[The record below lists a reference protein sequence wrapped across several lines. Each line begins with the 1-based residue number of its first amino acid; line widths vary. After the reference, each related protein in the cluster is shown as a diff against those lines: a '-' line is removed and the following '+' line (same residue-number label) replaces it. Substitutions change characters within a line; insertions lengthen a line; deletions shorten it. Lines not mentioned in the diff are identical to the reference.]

1 MAKLITRTEL
11 YDLVWSKP
19 MTHLAKEF
27 GVSDVALHKVC
38 KKHNVPRPAQGWWAK
53 KAAGHKVEQT
63 PLPAASPGISE
74 IVRIN
79 SGPQE
84 DEPQS
89 IADSRE
95 KAHQRAAAFDNSQVN
110 EHPLVMKS
118 MDLLRKSKAD
128 DLWIVRLDKPDL
140 IQIAVATESID
151 RAEQVL
157 HRIADAASVQGFE
170 IIPGE
175 SSAVFTDGKTTI
187 PFRLKEEIRQ
197 TKHEPTKAELAKE
210 QSERTRREVR
220 WAQYGWGK
228 APSSGLVRPW
238 AEWDYTPSGMLT
250 VELDIHIRHR
260 SGLARNFRD
269 GKKQRL
275 EDLAA
280 KIAMAMPV
288 LAAAKREDER
298 RDEEQR
304 LRWAE
309 DERRRNDAK
318 RRAYIEERR
327 LKALDELLTMIE
339 RLERLRLLASQISRD
354 PLSDEAPRS
363 SEFARW
369 LEEKLAQAERSTSV
383 SALEEMFC
391 AEGLFGDDEDS
402 GFDPSRHWY

>member
-1 MAKLITRTEL
+1 MTKTMTRAEF

-27 GVSDVALHKVC
+27 AVSDVALHKIC
-38 KKHNVPRPAQGWWAK
+38 KKHNVPRPPQGWWAK
-53 KAAGHKVEQT
+53 QAAGHKVEQT
-63 PLPAASPGISE
+63 PLPAASQGVLDT
-74 IVRIN
+74 VRIN
-79 SGPQE
+79 SGPQK

-95 KAHQRAAAFDNSQVN
+95 KAHQRAAAFDNSHAN
-110 EHPLVMKS
+110 EHPLVTKS
-118 MDLLRKSKAD
+118 IELLRQSKAD
-128 DLWIVRLDKPDL
+128 DLGIVRLAKPNL

-151 RAEQVL
+151 RAEHVL
-157 HRIADAASVQGFE
+157 HRIAAAASVQGFE
-170 IIPGE
+170 IISGE
-175 SSAVFTDGKTTI
+175 NSAVFTDGKTTI

-197 TKHEPTKAELAKE
+197 TKHEPTQAELAKE
-210 QSERTRREVR
+210 EKERKRREIR
-220 WAQYGWGK
+220 WAQNGWGK

-238 AEWDYTPSGMLT
+238 PEWDYTASGMLT

-288 LAAAKREDER
+288 LAAAMREDER
-298 RDEEQR
+298 RDEEQK

-309 DERRRNDAK
+309 DERRRNEAK

-327 LKALDELLTMIE
+327 LKALDELLARAE
-339 RLERLRLLASQISRD
+339 KRDRLRLLAST
-354 PLSDEAPRS
+354 LSSEAPFAEAPRS
-363 SEFARW
+363 AEFARW
-369 LEEKLAQAERSTSV
+369 LEEKLEQAERSTSL
-383 SALEEMFC
+383 AAIEEMFR
-391 AEGLFGDDEDS
+391 AERLFGDDEDS
-402 GFDPSRHWY
+402 GFNPSRHW